1 MVKNTGIERRI
12 DELGRVVIPAELRN
26 TLKWEDKDS
35 LEMYL
40 EKDCVCIR
48 KPNFEGRI
56 DSVEII
62 RNLDELGRIV
72 IPKELRDKLDIT
84 FKNTVE
90 VFVRKDVVM
99 IKKIESSC
107 VFCNSSTNLKE
118 YNCKFVCSECL
129 EKLRKI

>member
-12 DELGRVVIPAELRN
+12 DELRRVVIPAELRN

-56 DSVEII
+56 DSVGII

-84 FKNTVE
+84 FKDTVE

-99 IKKIESSC
+99 IKKMNHH
-107 VFCNSSTNLKE
+107 VF
-118 YNCKFVCSECL
+118 FAIAV
-129 EKLRKI
+129 KI